1 MLKKMLTPDVREKVK
16 RFVWEDL
23 NEGFGDEFVFD
34 PIVLV
39 PEVDVVTGDEYL
51 HIWIV
56 FDGDQDKL
64 DPHWTVGL
72 HVRLAEKLEDLG
84 LLPNFAT
91 PMSYMGADEWKYYR
105 RRITERAG
113 A

>member
-1 MLKKMLTPDVREKVK
+1 MLKKILTPEVREKVE
-16 RFVWEDL
+16 RIVWEDL
-23 NEGFGDEFVFD
+23 NEGFGSEFVFN

-39 PEVDVVTGDEYL
+39 PEADVITGEEYL

-56 FDGDQDKL
+56 FDGNQDKL
-64 DPHWTVGL
+64 DPNWTVGL
-72 HVRLAEKLEDLG
+72 RVRIVPKLEEIG
-84 LLPNFAT
+84 VPPRFST
-91 PMSYMGADEWKYYR
+91 SYMGADEWKNYR

>member
-1 MLKKMLTPDVREKVK
+1 MLKKTLTPEVREKVK
-16 RFVWEDL
+16 CFVWEDL
-23 NEGFGDEFVFD
+23 NEGFGNKFIFD
-34 PIVLV
+34 PIILV

-56 FDGDQDKL
+56 FDGDLDKL
-64 DPHWTVGL
+64 DSNWTVGL
-72 HVRLAEKLEDLG
+72 RVRLAHKLEDMG
-84 LLPNFAT
+84 IRPSFST
-91 PMSYMGADEWKYYR
+91 SYIGVDEWKYLG

>member
-1 MLKKMLTPDVREKVK
+1 MLKKMLTPEVREKVK

-23 NEGFGDEFVFD
+23 NDGFDDECIFA

-51 HIWIV
+51 HIGIV
-56 FDGDQDKL
+56 FDGNQDKL
-64 DPHWTVGL
+64 DSNRTVGL
-72 HVRLAEKLEDLG
+72 RVRLVDMLDDMG
-84 LLPNFAT
+84 IRPSFST
-91 PMSYMGADEWKYYR
+91 SYTGVDEWKYLG

>member
-1 MLKKMLTPDVREKVK
+1 MLKKILTQEVREKVN

-23 NEGFGDEFVFD
+23 NEGFADEFIFD

-39 PEVDVVTGDEYL
+39 PEVDVVTGEEYL
-51 HIWIV
+51 HIWVV

-64 DPHWTVGL
+64 DPNWTVGL
-72 HVRLAEKLEDLG
+72 HVRIAEKLEEMG
-84 LLPNFAT
+84 VPPSFSI
-91 PMSYMGADEWKYYR
+91 SYMGADEWKYYR

>member
-1 MLKKMLTPDVREKVK
+1 MLKKMLTPEVREKVK

-34 PIVLV
+34 PIALV

-56 FDGDQDKL
+56 FDGDLDKL
-64 DPHWTVGL
+64 DSNWTVGL
-72 HVRLAEKLEDLG
+72 HVRLAHKLDDLG
-84 LLPNFAT
+84 LSPKFAT
-91 PMSYMGADEWKYYR
+91 PMSYMGVDEWKYLGQ
-105 RRITERAG
+105 RITEREG

>member
-1 MLKKMLTPDVREKVK
+1 MLKKILTPEVREKVK
-16 RFVWEDL
+16 CFVWEDL
-23 NEGFGDEFVFD
+23 NEGFGDEFIFD

-56 FDGDQDKL
+56 FDGNQDKL
-64 DPHWTVGL
+64 DSNWTVRL
-72 HVRLAEKLEDLG
+72 RVRLADKLEDMG
-84 LLPNFAT
+84 IRPSFST
-91 PMSYMGADEWKYYR
+91 SYIGVDEWKYISR
-105 RRITERAG
+105 RVTERAG